1 MTALAIAAAALLG
14 YLLGAIPVGLLVAKL
29 ARGIDIR
36 RSGSGR
42 TGTTNVLRSVGPL
55 GAAVVLLL
63 DVAKG
68 LAAAAIGL
76 ALAGEWGAVSGG
88 LAAVLGHTR
97 SIFIGFGGGRGVA
110 TAAGGLA
117 VLAPLALL
125 GVVPLF
131 AVVASLTR
139 YVSLGSLSVA
149 VAAPVIVAG
158 LLIVGR
164 AGFPALVFAAVGC
177 GLVILAHA
185 DNIARLRDRTERRLG
200 EREHVSHG

>member
-1 MTALAIAAAALLG
+1 VTALAIAAAALIG

-68 LAAAAIGL
+68 LAAAATGD
-76 ALAGEWGAVSGG
+76 WGAVSGG
-88 LAAVLGHTR
+88 IAAVLGHTR

-117 VLAPLALL
+117 VLAPLALV

-131 AVVASLTR
+131 AVVAGVSR
-139 YVSLGSLSVA
+139 YVSLASLSVA
-149 VAAPVIVAG
+149 LAAPLIVVG
-158 LLIVGR
+158 LLIFGR

-177 GLVILAHA
+177 ALVIVAHA
-185 DNIARLRDRTERRLG
+185 DNIARLREGTERRLG
-200 EREHVSHG
+200 ERERDARG

>member
-1 MTALAIAAAALLG
+1 MTPLAIAAAALLG
-14 YLLGAIPVGLLVAKL
+14 YLLGAIPVGLLVGRIT
-29 ARGIDIR
+29 RGIDIR

-55 GAAVVLLL
+55 GAAFVLLL

-68 LAAAAIGL
+68 LAAAAIGQ
-76 ALAGEWGAVSGG
+76 ALAGEWGALSGG

-117 VLAPLALL
+117 VLAPIALL

-131 AVVASLTR
+131 ALVARMSR
-139 YVSLGSLSVA
+139 YVSLASLSVA

-158 LLIVGR
+158 LVLLGR
-164 AGFPALVFAAVGC
+164 AGIPALIFAVLGC
-177 GLVILAHA
+177 GLVVVAHA
-185 DNIARLRDRTERRLG
+185 DNIARLRSGTERRLG
-200 EREHVSHG
+200 QREPEPRG

>member
-97 SIFIGFGGGRGVA
+97 SIFIGFSGGRGVA

-131 AVVASLTR
+131 AVVAGVTR
-139 YVSLGSLSVA
+139 YVSLASLSVA

-185 DNIARLRDRTERRLG
+185 DNIARLRDGTERRLG

>member
-1 MTALAIAAAALLG
+1 VTALAIAAAALIG

-68 LAAAAIGL
+68 LAAAAIGGW
-76 ALAGEWGAVSGG
+76 LAGDWGAVSGG
-88 LAAVLGHTR
+88 IAAVLGHTR

-117 VLAPLALL
+117 VLAPLALV

-131 AVVASLTR
+131 AVVAGVSR
-139 YVSLGSLSVA
+139 YVSLASLSVA
-149 VAAPVIVAG
+149 LAAPLIVVG
-158 LLIVGR
+158 LLIFGR

-177 GLVILAHA
+177 ALVIVAHA
-185 DNIARLRDRTERRLG
+185 DNIARLREGTERRLG
-200 EREHVSHG
+200 ERERDARG

>member
-185 DNIARLRDRTERRLG
+185 DNIARLRDGTERRLG

>member
-1 MTALAIAAAALLG
+1 VTPLGIAAAALLG
-14 YLLGAIPVGLLVAKL
+14 YLLGAIPVGLLVGKVT
-29 ARGIDIR
+29 RGIDIR

-68 LAAAAIGL
+68 LAAAAIGQS
-76 ALAGEWGAVSGG
+76 LAGEWGTAGGG

-117 VLAPLALL
+117 VLAPVVLL
-125 GVVPLF
+125 VVVPLF
-131 AVVASLTR
+131 ALVAGVSR
-139 YVSLGSLSVA
+139 YVSLASLSVA
-149 VAAPVIVAG
+149 VAAPLTVAA
-158 LLIVGR
+158 LLLLGR
-164 AGFPALVFAAVGC
+164 AGIPALVFAVLGC
-177 GLVILAHA
+177 GLVLIAHA
-185 DNIARLRDRTERRLG
+185 DNMARLRSGTERRLG
-200 EREHVSHG
+200 QREPDPRG

>member
-1 MTALAIAAAALLG
+1 MTPLAIAAAALLG
-14 YLLGAIPVGLLVAKL
+14 YLLGAIPVGLLVGRIT
-29 ARGIDIR
+29 RGIDIR

-68 LAAAAIGL
+68 LAAAAIGQ
-76 ALAGEWGAVSGG
+76 ALAGEWGAMSGG
-88 LAAVLGHTR
+88 LAAVLGHPR
-97 SIFIGFGGGRGVA
+97 SICIGFGGGRGVA

-117 VLAPLALL
+117 VLAPIALL

-131 AVVASLTR
+131 ALVARMSR
-139 YVSLGSLSVA
+139 YVSLASLSVA

-158 LLIVGR
+158 LVLLGR
-164 AGFPALVFAAVGC
+164 AGIPALIFAVLGC
-177 GLVILAHA
+177 GLVVVAHA
-185 DNIARLRDRTERRLG
+185 DNIARLRSGTERRLG
-200 EREHVSHG
+200 QQEPEPRG